1 MVVTVS
7 MFVDYVNDTLCC
19 MEIRRSARYWM
30 FVAVVLLPAWVLIG
44 RGILGSSMGWDLLL
58 YIFLCPI
65 LGLALL
71 AFAGITVA
79 RKAVREERAV
89 SWTDIGVM
97 AVWHGAI
104 IAYGFWDATPLAV
117 LVVLGAIAAFW
128 IAVWQLFTETRQR
141 VKGVIAGFEEAARM
155 PQQPRTPHDA
165 GDHDVIIIEPGDD
178 SPPN

>member
-1 MVVTVS
+1 MTVS

-19 MEIRRSARYWM
+19 MEIRRIARYWM
-30 FVAVVLLPAWVLIG
+30 FVAVVVLPAWVLIG

-71 AFAGITVA
+71 AVAGLTVA
-79 RKAVREERAV
+79 RKAVREQRAV
-89 SWTDIGVM
+89 SWTDLAVI

-104 IAYGFWDATPLAV
+104 IAYGFWDSTPLAV
-117 LVVLGAIAAFW
+117 LVVAGAIAAFW
-128 IAVWQLFTETRQR
+128 IAAWQLFSETRSR

-155 PQQPRTPHDA
+155 PQQPRSPHD
-165 GDHDVIIIEPGDD
+165 GREHEVIVIEPGDD
-178 SPPN
+178 SAQR